1 MARRCSR
8 WIFRVRPPSISPDEV
23 RKRLAEELGVVTRD
37 PPFSILFSEE
47 TRRRNDVDVDALAA
61 VDWASL
67 EQAGEVKKD
76 DRWIRSSVA
85 NIDDAMVRRVHERLG
100 ESENIF
106 GWTLEDPC

>member
-85 NIDDAMVRRVHERLG
+85 NTDDAMVRVHERLG

-106 GWTLEDPC
+106 G